1 MHVSSTLA
9 YLVLQHCAQPTCLQK
24 GVKQASPATTQF
36 TAAACIS
43 CYLLLHLCCSHNND
57 DSLDKS
63 ITATQLPCSCLPL
76 CSHLVLITACAVV
89 ALLERTGFPDLLG
102 REWIFVR
109 MHDAVQTCLAALL
122 SDGQAVRPLS
132 AYDSQAIS
140 PKASAAAV
148 PQLFPG
154 PGRHSPTAPA
164 RRSAPGGPRG
174 GPLHSAGGYPGG
186 RRSFDD
192 GGSSPLLPQGFAGVQ
207 QAVGLSSGLAAHGFS
222 NGLAS
227 LVVPGSR
234 AARANTGAA
243 GASGMLGAAGGHGE
257 HSSHGGEGS
266 QGRPAPAPGFSSA
279 GGADPALQGFGSF
292 QGSTSE
298 QQPAHFQAP
307 SLQQQLGQTHPQ
319 HQQQFGQKPGF
330 WAASAIATTSSAGGA
345 AAGIG
350 QAAVDTRPSSAAA
363 DNTGLASALS
373 AAHPPLPLLR
383 TSSHTR
389 SADSS
394 ISLARAASGSLPPPI
409 TLSGLHLHI
418 SPVVLNHPAVLSRT
432 QSSAGG
438 HECGVLAP
446 LSTSSSFRRPVS
458 PRTERLLD
466 EVFSA
471 SNGDEEFLAGGSSLG
486 HAGAMLQLT
495 ELGSDDH
502 GGGLV
507 GPEGEAA
514 TVAGR
519 GRSTDAA
526 AGPAGEV
533 RLLLGGPPG
542 SALDGAT

>member
-1 MHVSSTLA
+1 ML
-9 YLVLQHCAQPTCLQK
+9 
-24 GVKQASPATTQF
+24 
-36 TAAACIS
+36 
-43 CYLLLHLCCSHNND
+43 
-57 DSLDKS
+57 
-63 ITATQLPCSCLPL
+63 
-76 CSHLVLITACAVV
+76 TACAVV

-109 MHDAVQTCLAALL
+109 MHDAVQTCLAAML

-140 PKASAAAV
+140 PRAAAGG
-148 PQLFPG
+148 PQLFAAPG
-154 PGRHSPTAPA
+154 HHSPVAPT

-174 GPLHSAGGYPGG
+174 DPLHSAGG
-186 RRSFDD
+186 RRSFDS
-192 GGSSPLLPQGFAGVQ
+192 GGSSPLLPQ
-207 QAVGLSSGLAAHGFS
+207 AVGLRSGLGAHVFS
-222 NGLAS
+222 NGLAR
-227 LVVPGSR
+227 LAVLGGR
-234 AARANTGAA
+234 AARANA
-243 GASGMLGAAGGHGE
+243 GVAEASGLLGAAGGRVE
-257 HSSHGGEGS
+257 RSTHGGEGS
-266 QGRPAPAPGFSSA
+266 QGRRAPAPGFSSA
-279 GGADPALQGFGSF
+279 AGADPALRGFGSF
-292 QGSTSE
+292 QGSSSE
-298 QQPAHFQAP
+298 QQPAHLQTP
-307 SLQQQLGQTHPQ
+307 SLQQQQQCGQQ
-319 HQQQFGQKPGF
+319 PGL
-330 WAASAIATTSSAGGA
+330 WAASAVATTTSAAGP

-350 QAAVDTRPSSAAA
+350 QAAVGTRPSSAGAYDA
-363 DNTGLASALS
+363 GLASALP

-394 ISLARAASGSLPPPI
+394 TSLARASSGALPPPV

-438 HECGVLAP
+438 HECGVSAP

-486 HAGAMLQLT
+486 HTGAMLQLT

-507 GPEGEAA
+507 GPEGDIVTA
-514 TVAGR
+514 AGR
-519 GRSTDAA
+519 GGSTDAA